1 MCYNAFMPIEV
12 QTIKNKKSLEWID
25 IDGPSIKNLKELQ
38 KKYHFHDLDINDCL
52 SLTRRSKID
61 CYNDYTFVIFL
72 YPFFIKKTREIA
84 AVEFDFWVGK
94 NYLISAHKGNDN
106 PLSAIFDE
114 CKKNNKNSQNELL
127 TLPPERLMY
136 EIHLRFVN
144 YCMPMINHLDA
155 DLDNI
160 EKKIFSGCQKA
171 MVKEISIIRRNVT
184 DYRKII
190 EPHKNILKKL
200 MKNFKQSKVYLM
212 DEKDVYYENL
222 VDYAQEI
229 WNALESFKERIEALQ
244 ETNESLIGFKL
255 NDNMSLLTVVS
266 LILIPVNLLA
276 TIFGM
281 NTANA
286 PINDFWTLINLMSIM
301 GLSITLIWIFRTK
314 MANKS

>member
-1 MCYNAFMPIEV
+1 MPSEI
-12 QTIKNKKSLEWID
+12 QKIKNNKTLEWID
-25 IDGPSIKNLKELQ
+25 VNCPSIKNLKELQ
-38 KKYHFHDLDINDCL
+38 KKYHFHDLDIDDCL
-52 SLTRRSKID
+52 ALTRRSKID
-61 CYNDYTFVIFL
+61 CYDDYTFVIFL
-72 YPFFIKKTREIA
+72 YPFFVKKTREIA
-84 AVEFDFWVGK
+84 AVEFDFWIGK
-94 NYLISAHKGNDN
+94 NYLISAHKEADN
-106 PLSAIFDE
+106 PLSALFDE
-114 CKKNNKNSQNELL
+114 CKKKNKSSQNEILS
-127 TLPPERLMY
+127 LPPERLMY

-171 MVKEISIIRRNVT
+171 MVKEISIIRRNIT
-184 DYRKII
+184 DYRKIV
-190 EPHKNILKKL
+190 EPHKNILVKL
-200 MKNFKQSKVYLM
+200 MKNFKKNKIYSM
-212 DEKDVYYENL
+212 NEKDVYFENL

-301 GLSITLIWIFRTK
+301 GLSITLIWIFRSK
-314 MANKS
+314 MANKG